1 MIHGATTLLMRTVH
15 SIRLMND
22 AHHFVRNK
30 GMLTR
35 IRIWHDGCSGQQKS
49 LLRTYTTPE
58 GEETIAYN
66 APVSDAVNKADTE
79 TFIMFK

>member
-1 MIHGATTLLMRTVH
+1 
-15 SIRLMND
+15 
-22 AHHFVRNK
+22 
-30 GMLTR
+30 MLTR
-35 IRIWHDGCSGQQKS
+35 IRIWHDGCSGQLKS

-66 APVSDAVNKADTE
+66 APASDAVNKADAE